1 MADDITD
8 LIEELDTIQGPPG
21 KRSLTKREDLGRMTS
36 VTGSLTDPSTLD
48 IFSTAQELERHLDM
62 MLDSIHDYQGFLSRT
77 KNRI

>member
-1 MADDITD
+1 
-8 LIEELDTIQGPPG
+8 
-21 KRSLTKREDLGRMTS
+21 MTS